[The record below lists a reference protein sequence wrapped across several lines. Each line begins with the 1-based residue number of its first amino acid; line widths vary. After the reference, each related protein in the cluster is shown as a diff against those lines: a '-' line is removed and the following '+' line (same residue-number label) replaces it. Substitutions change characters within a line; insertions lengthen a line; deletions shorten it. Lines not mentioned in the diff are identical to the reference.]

1 MLAPIRHSQLN
12 KILSFLCQL
21 LEEAAGRASAARAG
35 NNLRREVPHPESLQ
49 DLARKFDF
57 RCTRLARFRC
67 QRNTDRISD
76 IFQQEHGEGRGCGNR
91 TFEPHS
97 GFGQPQMQRIS
108 TASLELA
115 VNRDQIFDAAH
126 FRRDGHLRRFHAE
139 LNRSIRV
146 LNSASY

>member
-76 IFQQEHGEGRGCGNR
+76 IFQQEHGECSGRRNR
-91 TFEPHS
+91 TFKSHS
-97 GFGQPQMQRIS
+97 GLGQTEMQRIS
-108 TASLELA
+108 TASLELT
-115 VNRDQIFDAAH
+115 VNGDQILDTAH
-126 FRRDGHLRRFHAE
+126 FRGNSYLRGLHTE
-139 LNRSIRV
+139 LNSSIRIF
-146 LNSASY
+146 NRASY